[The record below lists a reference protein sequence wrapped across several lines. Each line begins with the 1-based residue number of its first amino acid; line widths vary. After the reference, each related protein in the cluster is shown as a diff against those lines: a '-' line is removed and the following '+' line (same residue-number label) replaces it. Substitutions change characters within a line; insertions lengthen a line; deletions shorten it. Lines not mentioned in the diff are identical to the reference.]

1 MLQELSIEQVVTMY
15 EKTVGWK
22 QEELMEALP
31 KEQQVEFKR
40 AILLA
45 KGPIVGTERG
55 GFGGGGMVGADPSS
69 LTGAGQGVC
78 VFVCVRACLH
88 ACMRVCE
95 YARACVRAFVRSCV
109 RACVRVCVCTDQ
121 ARVQARDLTWRNES
135 QTRDRSGTLGSASSD
150 ACVRST

>member
-109 RACVRVCVCTDQ
+109 RVSMCMCKSPCAAQIRSPRVLC
-121 ARVQARDLTWRNES
+121 
-135 QTRDRSGTLGSASSD
+135 SSPP
-150 ACVRST
+150 AYLHEYIENQCQNSRF

>member
-78 VFVCVRACLH
+78 VFVCVRACMH
-88 ACMRVCE
+88 ACMH
-95 YARACVRAFVRSCV
+95 ACM
-109 RACVRVCVCTDQ
+109 
-121 ARVQARDLTWRNES
+121 
-135 QTRDRSGTLGSASSD
+135 
-150 ACVRST
+150 

>member
-22 QEELMEALP
+22 QEELMKALP

-95 YARACVRAFVRSCV
+95 YARACVRACVRAFV
-109 RACVRVCVCTDQ
+109 RACVCVFVLIRPGSRRGTSHGETKARPAIAQGPSARRV
-121 ARVQARDLTWRNES
+121 LT
-135 QTRDRSGTLGSASSD
+135 
-150 ACVRST
+150 